1 MFDFI
6 NGEVLLFDK
15 EENWSSFD
23 VIAYIKPAILD
34 YEKKKR
40 GIKQKIKIGHAGT
53 LDPLATGLLVVC
65 TGKKTKQI
73 EQIQGLRKVY
83 TGSFYL
89 GATTPSY
96 DKELPEN
103 NHYPIDHITE
113 DLILITAKQ
122 FIGKQLQVPP
132 IYSAI
137 NVGGKRSYELA
148 RQNIELQLSPK
159 PIEIY
164 RFEIVKIELPY
175 VFFEIECSKGTYI
188 RAIARDFGKAL
199 NSGAYLYSLR
209 RTKIGD
215 YEVKDALTVRQFVNV
230 LKNINV

>member
-6 NGEVLLFDK
+6 SGEILLFDK

-23 VIAYIKPAILD
+23 VIAYIKPAVLD
-34 YEKKKR
+34 FEEKKR
-40 GIKQKIKIGHAGT
+40 GIRQKIKIGHAGT

-73 EQIQGLRKVY
+73 DQIQRLRKIY

-96 DKELPEN
+96 DRELPVN
-103 NHYPIDHITE
+103 NQYPIDHITE
-113 DLILITAKQ
+113 DLILNTAQQ
-122 FIGKQLQVPP
+122 FIGKQMQVPP
-132 IYSAI
+132 VYSAI
-137 NVGGKRSYELA
+137 SVGGKRSYELA
-148 RQNIELQLSPK
+148 RQNIELELSPK
-159 PIEIY
+159 LIEIY
-164 RFEIVKIELPY
+164 RFEIIKIELPY
-175 VFFEIECSKGTYI
+175 VYFEIECSKGTYI

-199 NSGAYLYSLR
+199 NSGSYLNALR

-215 YEVKDALTVRQFVNV
+215 YDVKDALTVRQFVDI
-230 LKNINV
+230 LKKAKV